1 MAMFTVKLILAVG
14 MASPLLAQTASKQIA
29 AHAQAAQEAER
40 RNDFPVAVHEYEYLV
55 HQLPRSPEM
64 QSNLGVAL
72 YFNHEWARAIEVF
85 KKASALSPDLLAPH
99 LFSGL
104 AWYQLA
110 KPDAAVP
117 ELEKAVHLRPSDVIA
132 HTWLGYAYVAQSR
145 YEIAAK
151 QFNAVC
157 QIAPDNID
165 AWYALGQSYL
175 QMGKDATRELLT
187 IAPDGGRAWELAGE
201 QSQLQG
207 DSKKAL
213 ADFQQASARRPDIP
227 ELHKLIAD
235 MSGGTVAV
243 TSIPPQSKSTQE
255 DALYRKAHDAEQD
268 ARDAFEHVLQLDP
281 NSYRAH
287 QIMADALVEE
297 QQSDKGIEEYR
308 TVLKLKPDLPGIHEA
323 IGNILIEGGKLADA
337 LKEFQAEL
345 QIQPRSASVHMNAG
359 RVLLMMGDDDGAGKM
374 LNEALKLDRPPLETY
389 FLLGKLDVRRNDYPA
404 AIAALNRYLS
414 TEKNASSAY
423 YLLARAYRG
432 AGDKEQM
439 NRALQLYKKTSED
452 AGKRSLAQ
460 KDFGRLAEKNQIA
473 EETTDPQG
481 AAATGDNH

>member
-1 MAMFTVKLILAVG
+1 MAMFAVKLILAVG

-29 AHAQAAQEAER
+29 THAQAAQEAER
-40 RNDFPVAVHEYEYLV
+40 RNDFPAAVHEYEYLTR
-55 HQLPRSPEM
+55 QLPRSVEM

-72 YFNHEWARAIEVF
+72 YFNHEWVRAIDVF
-85 KKASALSPDLLAPH
+85 RKASALKPNLLAPH

-110 KPDAAVP
+110 KPDEAVP
-117 ELEKAVHLRPSDVIA
+117 ELEKAVYLRPSDVIA

-145 YEIAAK
+145 YEVAAK
-151 QFNAVC
+151 QFEAAC

-175 QMGKDATRELLT
+175 EMGKDATRELLVV
-187 IAPDGGRAWELAGE
+187 APDGGRAWELAGE

-213 ADFQQASARRPDIP
+213 RDFQQASARRSDIP
-227 ELHKLIAD
+227 ELHKLVAD
-235 MSGGTVAV
+235 MGGTVTVA
-243 TSIPPQSKSTQE
+243 SMPQQSRSSQE
-255 DALYRKAHDAEQD
+255 DTLYQQAHDAEQN
-268 ARDAFEHVLQLDP
+268 ARTAFEHVLQIDP

-287 QIMADALVEE
+287 EIMADALVAE

-308 TVLKLKPDLPGIHEA
+308 AVLNLKPDLPGIHEA
-323 IGNILIEGGKLADA
+323 IGNILVEGGKLAEA
-337 LKEFQAEL
+337 LKEFQAEV
-345 QIQPRSASVHMNAG
+345 QIQPRSATAHMNAG

-389 FLLGKLDVRRNDYPA
+389 FLLGKLDVRRSDFPA
-404 AIAALNRYLS
+404 AISALNHYLS
-414 TEKNASSAY
+414 TEKEASSAY

-432 AGDKEQM
+432 VGDKEQM
-439 NRALQLYKKTSED
+439 NQALQLYKKTSQD

-460 KDFGRLAEKNQIA
+460 KDLGRLADKNQIA
-473 EETTDPQG
+473 EETADPKG
-481 AAATGDNH
+481 TAATSDNH